1 MIDLARAHVMDS
13 DQGGDFDDLSSVLVL
28 TGDGTL
34 AIDVDA
40 AVSDG
45 DSQGQ
50 ISDVLLV
57 QNDTLMIDG
66 SASIVTDDTP
76 DGAVFDYEYDADGD
90 VFGAGTAFLQE

>member
-1 MIDLARAHVMDS
+1 M
-13 DQGGDFDDLSSVLVL
+13 LVL
-28 TGDGTL
+28 AGDGTL

-66 SASIVTDDTP
+66 SASIVTDDAP
-76 DGAVFDYEYDADGD
+76 DGAVFDYEYDEDGGML
-90 VFGAGTAFLQE
+90 GAGTAFLQE